1 MKTFQQSRGSNVDFV
16 LGFES
21 EFGVPAT
28 SGNLIKF
35 NSLGLSS
42 SRELNKSGTI
52 QPGRSPIEPFQG
64 NGTVEGSSVLP
75 LDVNQIGVFLKA
87 AFGAPVTTT
96 VSAPV
101 SATITGIDAEGS
113 KPKMR
118 CSNYSSF
125 HQGDRV
131 AITGTLY
138 YNGTFNVAGTGS
150 DTYGGYV
157 ELDTE
162 TVSAES
168 TDNASMVVLDSGVYQ
183 HVFSIGD
190 SQPSCTIEK
199 VFRDIAEKE
208 TYLGCKVSTVRIGA
222 DASGQENTVEFGWV
236 GCRPQASVA
245 PLAITAVSGSGSSA
259 TFTTAAN
266 HGFAVGDEVLIAGFG
281 NAYDGRHAI
290 TAKTDATFTVA
301 VTYVAVS
308 IAEGKEPGV
317 QKVNVKSPAG
327 IALRRLGTFSAGLK
341 KDSVTYRIAKEFT
354 INFDM
359 GLDRDQ
365 RCIGD
370 EGYVSSLPEGTVDIS
385 VDFTC
390 LFNSGDMYRKAQA
403 NDTVGWAIKYEIPGT
418 SYYLEVSL
426 PECKVQ
432 EAGVPVET
440 AMGISQTAKVQAF
453 CSNADSGGS
462 AAVITLVNGLAT
474 I

>member
-1 MKTFQQSRGSNVDFV
+1 MKTFQQSRGSNVDFC
-16 LGFES
+16 LGFEN
-21 EFGVPAT
+21 EFGVAAT
-28 SGNLIKF
+28 GGYRVKF

-42 SRELNKSGTI
+42 SRDLNKSGTI
-52 QPGRSPIEPFQG
+52 QPGRSPLEPFQG
-64 NGTVEGSSVLP
+64 NGNVEGSSVLP

-101 SATITGIDAEGS
+101 TASPTKIEGGVGYA
-113 KPKMR
+113 KPR
-118 CSNYSSF
+118 IYCSNATDF
-125 HQGDRV
+125 HPGDRV
-131 AITGTLY
+131 RLTGTIN
-138 YNGTFNVAGTGS
+138 YNGDFTVAEVY
-150 DTYGGYV
+150 DVGYV
-157 ELDTE
+157 TLDAENVEDSTTSGMTM
-162 TVSAES
+162 TV
-168 TDNASMVVLDSGVYQ
+168 LGSGAYQ
-183 HVFSIGD
+183 HVFRIGD

-222 DASGQENTVEFGWV
+222 NATGQENTVEFGWV
-236 GCRPQASVA
+236 GCKPQASVA

-281 NAYDGRHAI
+281 NAYDGRHAV
-290 TAKTDATFTVA
+290 TARTDTTFTVA
-301 VTYVAVS
+301 VTYAAVT

-317 QKVNVKSPAG
+317 MKVNVKSPSG

-341 KDSVTYRIAKEFT
+341 KDGVTYRTAKEFT

-370 EGYVSSLPEGTVDIS
+370 EGYVSSLPEGTVGIS

-403 NDTVGWAIKYEIPGT
+403 NDTVGWAIKYVIPGT
-418 SYYLEVSL
+418 PYYLEVSL

-440 AMGISQTAKVQAF
+440 AMGISQTAKVHAF
-453 CSNADSGGS
+453 CSTGDEGGS
-462 AAVITLVNGLAT
+462 AAVVTLVNELAS